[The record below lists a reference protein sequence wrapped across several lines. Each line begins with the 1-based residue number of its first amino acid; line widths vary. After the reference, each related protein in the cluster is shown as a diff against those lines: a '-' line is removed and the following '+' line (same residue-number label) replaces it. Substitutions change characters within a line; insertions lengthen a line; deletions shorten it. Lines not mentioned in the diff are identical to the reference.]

1 MKLTTR
7 YQLLLVC
14 LIPLIAYYPVL
25 SAGYNP
31 VDDIKMLSVWMERDL
46 GDLWHYFFRKGGY
59 HYRPLVGVTFFVDNL
74 FWNMEPSFMHLENI
88 LLHCAS
94 GLLLFA
100 VVRRLFKVCSW
111 EPGYYP
117 VVASLIFLIHPIN
130 TEAVSWISGRFDL
143 FAGFLVLCSLIVLL
157 SGTPAGKLSR
167 VIAASVI
174 FFLAC
179 LAKESAIFF
188 YGGAFLLIFF
198 LSRRRTPDNLRAVFA
213 SIPGWLVLSGVA
225 VLYFVYRHF
234 ALSGRDTGIGAVTGT
249 AATAENAFEVFDKV
263 RITFKVM
270 GFYFKKLFIPAPL
283 NYAIVEVSEFY
294 VALGVLLFVLV
305 LYMLWKVWKSND
317 LTVIMFLAASGM
329 TLAGLIVALGKMA
342 WTPVAERYM
351 YMPSIFFA
359 VGMTLLVR
367 HCLSNKVFPSL
378 VRPTVVTMLII
389 FMVLTLQRSWVWSDP
404 IRFLED
410 TVKKSPEFYFVRS
423 DLAFKYFRKGEV
435 EKARQM
441 YADIR
446 KEVGDTPYANADL
459 NDAVIL
465 SHEGSFEDARDLL
478 HSRLQNPGKKL
489 TKIAETLIMINNKY
503 LATITDKSAKHEL
516 LQENLGLLLRMSE
529 TTQDPFLK
537 YRLAKAYLAL
547 DQPQKACLY
556 FQKAYEGA
564 PEDSYYRVPAGKLA
578 DKLCKK
584 QHD

>member
-1 MKLTTR
+1 MKLSTR

-31 VDDIKMLSVWMERDL
+31 VDDIKMLSAWMDRDL

-59 HYRPLVGVTFFVDNL
+59 HYRPLVGITFFLDNL
-74 FWNMEPSFMHLENI
+74 LWGLDPSFMHLENI

-100 VVRRLFKVCSW
+100 VVRRLFIICSW

-117 VVASLIFLIHPIN
+117 LVASLFFLLHPIN

-157 SGTPAGKLSR
+157 SGVPAGKLSR
-167 VIAASVI
+167 VFVASVI

-188 YGGAFLLIFF
+188 FGGAFLLIFF
-198 LSRRRTPDNLRAVFA
+198 LSRRRAPNNVKAVFA
-213 SIPGWLVLSGVA
+213 SIPSWLILSGSA
-225 VLYFVYRHF
+225 LLYFVYRHF
-234 ALSGRDTGIGAVTGT
+234 ALSGRDSGIGAVTGT
-249 AATAENAFEVFDKV
+249 AATAENVFEVFDKA

-270 GFYFKKLFIPAPL
+270 GYYLKKLFVPVPL
-283 NYAIVEVSEFY
+283 NYAIINVYEAY
-294 VALGVLLFVLV
+294 VLLGVLLLLLV
-305 LYMLWKVWKSND
+305 IYLLRKVWCCND
-317 LTVIMFLAASGM
+317 LTAIMFLSASGM

-351 YMPSIFFA
+351 YMPSMFFV

-367 HCLSNKVFPSL
+367 HCLSQNVVPSL
-378 VRPTVVTMLII
+378 VRPMVGTLLII
-389 FMVLTLQRSWVWSDP
+389 FMVLTLHRSWVWSDP

-410 TVKKSPEFYFVRS
+410 TVEKSPEFYFVRS
-423 DLAFKYFRKGEV
+423 DLAFKYFQKGDV

-446 KEVGDTPYANADL
+446 KEVGVAPYANADI
-459 NDAVIL
+459 NDAIIL
-465 SHEGSFEDARDLL
+465 SEEGSFVAARDLL

-503 LATITDKSAKHEL
+503 LATITDKSAKYEL

-547 DQPQKACLY
+547 DQPQESCLN
-556 FQKAYEGA
+556 FQKAYEEA
-564 PEDSYYRVPAGKLA
+564 PVGSYYRVPAGKLA